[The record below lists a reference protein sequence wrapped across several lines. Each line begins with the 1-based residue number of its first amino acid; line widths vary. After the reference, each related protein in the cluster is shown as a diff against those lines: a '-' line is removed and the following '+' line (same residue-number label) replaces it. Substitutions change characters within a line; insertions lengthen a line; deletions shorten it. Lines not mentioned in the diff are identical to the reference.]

1 MKFLTLSL
9 AKCFS
14 NRVTRT
20 KSHNPSRMRRKKG
33 GDNSMKSFAEVKL
46 NILFIIS
53 LRSCLKTWLSL
64 KVCKFWWQQCARCR
78 ACISSRLMNAPSLPS
93 ETFPIPRARTAALGT
108 DLPLLHHDM
117 SGCPRDNLII
127 IHSRSAQLYY
137 KSGIATVSIESK
149 ILHLQVSMNYA
160 NWNRDRLYILIV
172 YRLPSC
178 RGHVTSPRRY

>member
-53 LRSCLKTWLSL
+53 LRSCSKTWLSL
-64 KVCKFWWQQCARCR
+64 KLCKFWWQQCARCR
-78 ACISSRLMNAPSLPS
+78 ACISSQLINAATLPS
-93 ETFPIPRARTAALGT
+93 ERRSSAYPRCLSFALT
-108 DLPLLHHDM
+108 LTYHFQFSWFSIITSLTLN
-117 SGCPRDNLII
+117 RDQVLII
-127 IHSRSAQLYY
+127 FIEGIIKSREMTKQL
-137 KSGIATVSIESK
+137 T
-149 ILHLQVSMNYA
+149 
-160 NWNRDRLYILIV
+160 
-172 YRLPSC
+172 
-178 RGHVTSPRRY
+178 RRYTSLLFITCSL